1 MKIAIPY
8 EDGQVFQHFGKARQF
23 QIYDIADGKVGF
35 SLTVSPMGGGHGA
48 VASFLRMLGIRAVVC
63 GGIGP
68 GMVEAMSS
76 VGIAVIPGQSGA
88 ADAAAADFAAG
99 RLAVGPDGLDEYR
112 VTDLGFGCGH
122 HHGDHG
128 CGGHGDHG
136 CGAH

>member
-1 MKIAIPY
+1 MSATRRRRPSV
-8 EDGQVFQHFGKARQF
+8 D
-23 QIYDIADGKVGF
+23 D
-35 SLTVSPMGGGHGA
+35 
-48 VASFLRMLGIRAVVC
+48 
-63 GGIGP
+63 
-68 GMVEAMSS
+68 EAHSD
-76 VGIAVIPGQSGA
+76 A

-128 CGGHGDHG
+128 CGGEHG